1 MSLYADYLKERT
13 HDSIIETP
21 DGFATY
27 RYLPDG
33 KTVYIVDIFTTKE
46 ARKKGLATF
55 LSQQICDE
63 AKAKGC
69 TKMMG
74 TVVPSAKNSTASIKV
89 LLAHGMT
96 LDSSADNVIVFTKE
110 L

>member
-13 HDSIIETP
+13 HDEILETP

-33 KTVYIVDIFTTKE
+33 KTVYIIDIYTTPE
-46 ARKKGLATF
+46 ARKKGLATA
-55 LSQQICDE
+55 LSQQICDL

-74 TVVPSAKNSTASIKV
+74 TVVPSMKNSTASIGA
-89 LLAHGMT
+89 LLAHGMK

-110 L
+110 I